1 VRHIHQEQAWC
12 AGEPCSRHLN
22 VPLAQSLT
30 ERNTFVERTDVMKL
44 KLSFALLLT
53 IVVALS
59 SLPAFAAAGAVY
71 TINNSSSGNAVLV
84 FSRTADGHILPAGTF
99 ATGGT
104 GTGAGL
110 GNQGALVIDAANQF
124 LFAVNAGSD
133 NISVFRI
140 GENGL
145 RLVDLVPSGGRQPI
159 SLTVS
164 RKVLYVLNNG
174 GAVGS
179 SDTIAG
185 FAVGANGHLTRIVSG
200 LPLSAASV
208 GPAQIGFNVDGDL
221 LLVAEKTTN
230 NIDLFSV
237 DDDGVASGAT
247 VVASAGQTPFGF
259 AFGKRNQVFV
269 SDAFGGAANAGAV
282 SSYVVSKGGALQTVT
297 AVAADQ
303 QSAPCWVVLT
313 NDGRFAY
320 TTNTGS
326 GNVSGYQ
333 VNFSGRLRLLN
344 ADGITADAGTGSTPL
359 DAAISNDN
367 RFLYVLTPG
376 TGNVQGFVISLHGSL
391 TPLTQ
396 ATGVPPSASGLVV
409 R

>member
-1 VRHIHQEQAWC
+1 
-12 AGEPCSRHLN
+12 
-22 VPLAQSLT
+22 
-30 ERNTFVERTDVMKL
+30 MKL

-53 IVVALS
+53 AVVALS
-59 SLPAFAAAGAVY
+59 SLPSFAAAGAVY
-71 TINNSSSGNAVLV
+71 TLNNSSSGNAVLV
-84 FSRTADGHILPAGTF
+84 FSRSADGHILPTGMI

-104 GTGAGL
+104 GTGKGL
-110 GNQGALVIDAANQF
+110 GNQGALAIDAANGF

-140 GENGL
+140 GEKGL
-145 RLVDLVPSGGRQPI
+145 RLVDLVPSGGKQPI

-174 GAVGS
+174 GAVGG

-185 FAVGANGHLTRIVSG
+185 FAVGANGHLKPIVSG

-221 LLVAEKTTN
+221 LLVAEKAAN
-230 NIDLFSV
+230 NIDVFSV
-237 DDDGVASGAT
+237 DDDGVAVGPT
-247 VVASAGQTPFGF
+247 VVPSAGQTPFGF

-269 SDAFGGAANAGAV
+269 SDAFGGAANTGAV
-282 SSYVVSKGGALQTVT
+282 SSYVVSDDRKLRTITG
-297 AVAADQ
+297 VAADKQ
-303 QSAPCWVVLT
+303 TAPCWVVLT

-326 GNVSGYQ
+326 GNVSAYRVGF
-333 VNFSGRLRLLN
+333 NGALRLLN
-344 ADGITADAGTGSTPL
+344 ADGQTADTGSGSIPL
-359 DAAISNDN
+359 DAAISNDS

-376 TGNVQGFVISLHGSL
+376 TSNIQGFVISLDGSL
-391 TPLTQ
+391 APLSQ
-396 ATGVPPSASGLVV
+396 APGIPSSASGLVA